1 MFRHLNQKNI
11 SAKSKQSSKMT
22 FNRYGYTLLEVV
34 LSLGL
39 SVLLIGG
46 ITVAINFHLTTL
58 REQQEE
64 IERSQVA
71 RQSLFLITKDIRAA
85 IQYKP
90 IETTALNE
98 LIESIQAAAE
108 LGALAEGL
116 GIGDETL
123 EEMGVP
129 TGGTPGEEELIESQ
143 YGATRPGLYG
153 TSTTLQIDVSRLPR
167 RDQYNLVIFSDG
179 TQSDI
184 TSDVKT
190 ITYFARNEEN
200 YEEDTSSD
208 EVDINETFGLVRRS
222 LDRAVTR
229 HALDYGAE
237 LNMEDY
243 EEILAQEISEIE
255 FRYWDQENEAW
266 LTEWDSE
273 EMMGMPAAVEILVA
287 LGVKSSEDEDAED
300 DRKIY
305 RSVVYLP
312 IAEIIPPEPEALEEE
327 MTEDSDVQD
336 GGNEE
341 SGGSER

>member
-1 MFRHLNQKNI
+1 
-11 SAKSKQSSKMT
+11 
-22 FNRYGYTLLEVV
+22 
-34 LSLGL
+34 LGL

-58 REQQEE
+58 REQQDE

-98 LIESIQAAAE
+98 LIESIQAAAD
-108 LGALAEGL
+108 LGAIAEGI
-116 GIGDETL
+116 GIEDETL
-123 EEMGVP
+123 ESMGVP
-129 TGGTPGEEELIESQ
+129 TGGNSGEELLESQ
-143 YGATRPGLYG
+143 YVATRPGIYG

-167 RDQYNLVIFSDG
+167 RDQYNLVVFTDG

-190 ITYFARNEEN
+190 ITYFVRNEEN
-200 YEEDTSSD
+200 YEEDTSSE
-208 EVDINETFGLVRRS
+208 EVNLNETLGLVRRS

-229 HALDYGAE
+229 YTLDYGAE
-237 LNMEDY
+237 INMEDY
-243 EEILAQEISEIE
+243 EEILAQEITEIE
-255 FRYWDQENEAW
+255 FRYWDQENESW
-266 LTEWDSE
+266 LTEWDSD
-273 EMMGMPAAVEILVA
+273 EMMGMPAAVEISVA
-287 LGVKSSEDEDAED
+287 LGVKSTDDEDAED

-312 IAEIIPPEPEALEEE
+312 IAEILPPEPEALEGELTE
-327 MTEDSDVQD
+327 EDSEATN
-336 GGNEE
+336 GEE
-341 SGGSER
+341 SEGSER